1 MSENAL
7 EKSALSLLQK
17 LGVEATGTKMFLGL
31 EQEYFVIPT
40 EAYNKREDLK
50 WLGRAVV
57 GTNPGRNQQLS
68 EHYYARMPSAV
79 EKAL

>member
-1 MSENAL
+1 
-7 EKSALSLLQK
+7 
-17 LGVEATGTKMFLGL
+17 MFLGL

-79 EKAL
+79 